1 MHNPG
6 RGANSSHAS
15 SLGTP
20 AHDAELIGASVTAH
34 SSPLCDALLQCVEI
48 AERSAPEKIILVLD
62 VDTLGVWPMVQ
73 PKVNSE
79 NEEPQHQP
87 CRLC

>member
-1 MHNPG
+1 
-6 RGANSSHAS
+6 
-15 SLGTP
+15 
-20 AHDAELIGASVTAH
+20 
-34 SSPLCDALLQCVEI
+34 LLQCVEI